1 MAYKMFSVG
10 LVLAFAGMCLCQQQ
24 STSSSQSQY
33 PQSTAVSQSSFQ
45 TGSAAALQQPQTKL
59 EDIERDTL
67 AAAFGQKTQQ
77 PSSNKPS
84 SVAPSVPQQLQ
95 SQQPPQ
101 SYQAIPQQ
109 QYFVQPYQAL
119 PQQFYMQPYQT
130 QQQYLAQPYQMA
142 IDYAGVQYSVVAPNS
157 YPGNQIYQQ
166 YYVPAVPQPS
176 AVPEYVTKQ
185 SFPAT
190 AAAAPAQVQQEYKQ
204 QQFSAPAQAQQVYKQ
219 QQFVAAPAQAQQE
232 YKQQQFATAP
242 AQAQQEYKQ
251 QQFAAAPAQAQ
262 QEYKQQ
268 QFNALAQA
276 QQQYKQVQQQYVVP
290 SPAYQYVQQPAAPSS
305 NGPADYSYSTRHPAT
320 TAVQFK
326 APTAA
331 VQPQYQYNVLPQQ
344 YQQQPQYYY
353 TVSATEQP
361 RVQQSAKSIFSSG
374 VKSTTP
380 TPLVKEQFAYKFESS
395 PQQQPGAAY
404 STLRYSA

>member
-1 MAYKMFSVG
+1 MFSVG
-10 LVLAFAGMCLCQQQ
+10 LVLAFAGTCLCQQQ
-24 STSSSQSQY
+24 STSSSPSQY
-33 PQSTAVSQSSFQ
+33 QSTAVSQTSFQ

-67 AAAFGQKTQQ
+67 VAAFGQKTQQ
-77 PSSNKPS
+77 PSNKPS
-84 SVAPSVPQQLQ
+84 SVTPSVSQQQQQQ

-101 SYQAIPQQ
+101 SYQAYPQQ

-142 IDYAGVQYSVVAPNS
+142 FDYAGVQYSVVSPNS

-185 SFPAT
+185 SFSA
-190 AAAAPAQVQQEYKQ
+190 AAAAPAQAQQEYKK
-204 QQFSAPAQAQQVYKQ
+204 QQFAAPAQAQQVYKQ
-219 QQFVAAPAQAQQE
+219 QQQFAAAAAAAAAPAQAQQE
-232 YKQQQFATAP
+232 YKQQQL
-242 AQAQQEYKQ
+242 
-251 QQFAAAPAQAQ
+251 FAAAPAQAQ

-276 QQQYKQVQQQYVVP
+276 QQQYKQVQQQYVAP
-290 SPAYQYVQQPAAPSS
+290 SPAYQYVQQPAAPAAPSAS
-305 NGPADYSYSTRHPAT
+305 GPADYSYVTRHPAT

-331 VQPQYQYNVLPQQ
+331 VQPQYQYNALPQQ
-344 YQQQPQYYY
+344 YQQQQQPQYYY
-353 TVSATEQP
+353 TVAATEQP
-361 RVQQSAKSIFSSG
+361 RVQQSAKSQFSSG

-380 TPLVKEQFAYKFESS
+380 TPLIKEQFAYKFESS
-395 PQQQPGAAY
+395 PQQQPGAAAY

>member
-1 MAYKMFSVG
+1 
-10 LVLAFAGMCLCQQQ
+10 
-24 STSSSQSQY
+24 
-33 PQSTAVSQSSFQ
+33 
-45 TGSAAALQQPQTKL
+45 
-59 EDIERDTL
+59 
-67 AAAFGQKTQQ
+67 
-77 PSSNKPS
+77 
-84 SVAPSVPQQLQ
+84 
-95 SQQPPQ
+95 
-101 SYQAIPQQ
+101 
-109 QYFVQPYQAL
+109 
-119 PQQFYMQPYQT
+119 
-130 QQQYLAQPYQMA
+130 
-142 IDYAGVQYSVVAPNS
+142 
-157 YPGNQIYQQ
+157 
-166 YYVPAVPQPS
+166 
-176 AVPEYVTKQ
+176 VTKQ
-185 SFPAT
+185 SFPTTA

-204 QQFSAPAQAQQVYKQ
+204 QQFAAPAQAQQVYKQ

-232 YKQQQFATAP
+232 YKQQFAAAP
-242 AQAQQEYKQ
+242 AQAQQEYK

-331 VQPQYQYNVLPQQ
+331 VQPQYQYNALPQQ
-344 YQQQPQYYY
+344 YQQQQQQQYYY

-361 RVQQSAKSIFSSG
+361 RVQQSAKSQFSSG

-395 PQQQPGAAY
+395 PQQQPAGAAY
-404 STLRYSA
+404 STIRYSA

>member
-33 PQSTAVSQSSFQ
+33 PSTAVSQASFQ

-59 EDIERDTL
+59 EDIERDNL

-77 PSSNKPS
+77 PSSKPS
-84 SVAPSVPQQLQ
+84 SVAPSVPQQPQ
-95 SQQPPQ
+95 SQQSPQ

-119 PQQFYMQPYQT
+119 PQQFYTQPYQT

-142 IDYAGVQYSVVAPNS
+142 FDYAGVQYSVVAPNS

-185 SFPAT
+185 SFPA
-190 AAAAPAQVQQEYKQ
+190 AA
-204 QQFSAPAQAQQVYKQ
+204 APAQAQQAYKQ

-232 YKQQQFATAP
+232 YKQQHFTAAP

-251 QQFAAAPAQAQ
+251 QFAATPAQAQ

-268 QFNALAQA
+268 QFNTLAQA

-326 APTAA
+326 ALTSA
-331 VQPQYQYNVLPQQ
+331 VQPQYQYNALPQQ
-344 YQQQPQYYY
+344 YQQQQQQPQYYY
-353 TVSATEQP
+353 TVAATEQP
-361 RVQQSAKSIFSSG
+361 RVQQSAKSQFSSG

-395 PQQQPGAAY
+395 PQQQQQPGAAY